1 MKKSILLWAVILHFS
16 YSVGQTSSA
25 FQSTNT
31 LPYLLDS
38 VIRSSP
44 NLFWNIRGESQKM
57 GSEKG
62 NYYKSLLNVKD
73 AVNTYIHEKT
83 TETEWVAD
91 YGEVKTIE
99 EANSKVEEL
108 KQQVKSVYPNV
119 VFVEYKGYMAERPD
133 YVFVVK
139 SENTT
144 QYYNVV
150 FRITTAKKKFGVVC
164 IITGDKDQR
173 NFIEYFPIK
182 TEPGTNQFAND
193 LRMLMQES
201 TSGFSN
207 LMGELL
213 SDNMFKEYKAT
224 KCIDQGKVCVVRK
237 YLFGSTFVVSLGG
250 GVPESS
256 LNNTLSQVAKGVAEA
271 LGKDFSYSVLLK
283 GNGYGFTSND
293 KLSQNEKPIITVE
306 SLKENDAYVILIMVR
321 QAIF

>member
-1 MKKSILLWAVILHFS
+1 MKKTILLWAILLHFS

-44 NLFWNIRGESQKM
+44 NLFWNIRGEAQKA

-62 NYYKSLLNVKD
+62 FYYKSLLNVKD
-73 AVNTYIHEKT
+73 AVKTYIHQKT
-83 TETEWVAD
+83 MDVDWVAD

-119 VFVEYKGYMAERPD
+119 VFVEYKEYMAERPD

-150 FRITTAKKKFGVVC
+150 FRITTAKKAFGVFC

-173 NFIEYFPIK
+173 NFVEYFPIK
-182 TEPGTNQFAND
+182 TEPGSDQFAND
-193 LRMLMQES
+193 LRMLIQES
-201 TSGFSN
+201 ASGFSN

-213 SDNMFKEYKAT
+213 SENLHKEYKAT

-237 YLFGSTFVVSLGG
+237 YLFGSTFVASLGG
-250 GVPESS
+250 GISESDIDK
-256 LNNTLSQVAKGVAEA
+256 TLSQVAMGVAIA
-271 LGKDFSYSVLLK
+271 LGKDFSYSVYLK
-283 GNGYGFTSND
+283 EKGYGFTAND
-293 KLSQNEKPIITVE
+293 KLTQFHKPVVSVKAE
-306 SLKENDAYVILIMVR
+306 KENDSYVILIYVR